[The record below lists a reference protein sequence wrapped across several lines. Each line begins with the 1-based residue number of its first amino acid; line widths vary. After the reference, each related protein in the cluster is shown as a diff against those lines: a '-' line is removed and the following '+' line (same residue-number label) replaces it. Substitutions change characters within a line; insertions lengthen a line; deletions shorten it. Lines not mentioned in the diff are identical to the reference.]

1 MVDLSTI
8 LTGLGDAFTLTTIL
22 FVLSGVILGQFV
34 GAMPGSSQ
42 EMTIAVAI
50 PFTLAFAPLSAIGF
64 LIGVN
69 KGGLVG
75 GAIPAILINMPGT
88 PDASATAI
96 DGYPMTKKG
105 KPLKALKMALY
116 SSVSGDTL
124 SDLVLITLAAPLA
137 IIALQMGPVEIFAL
151 VIMAFALISGLIGA
165 SITKGIIA
173 TALGMLVSTVGLDP
187 EHSTPRFLFGFPDLY
202 GGFPISSVAIGTLAV
217 SVIIARLA
225 RVGKGMSPA
234 LHIPRHQTPDQKNV
248 SLAEYLSCRLVLL
261 RGALI
266 GIGIGIVPG
275 VGSTAAAFM
284 SYASTKQAAKN
295 SENFGKGDLRGI
307 AATESANSAVGGASL
322 IPLLTLGIPG
332 SVSAA
337 LLIGAF
343 LIQGLQPG
351 PLLFE
356 QQGQLV
362 YGLFGAMLIANV
374 CNLVFGLIGLRLWAK
389 LISAPESIIFS
400 SGLILC
406 IVGVYMSTGG
416 MFGVYAMLLF
426 AVIGIIMNAL
436 NYPIVIFVIAYF
448 LGPRFELALGQT
460 ATILRGDVSNL
471 INHPVALVL
480 LCMSLFSIYWLRIRS
495 NGKNKSEAQTAEHCS

>member
-1 MVDLSTI
+1 MVDFNTI
-8 LTGLGDAFTLTTIL
+8 LAGLGDAFTLTTIL
-22 FVLSGVILGQFV
+22 FVLSGVVLGQFV

-42 EMTIAVAI
+42 EMTIAIAI
-50 PFTLAFAPLSAIGF
+50 PFTLVFAPLSAIGF

-88 PDASATAI
+88 PDASATAF

-105 KPLKALKMALY
+105 KPLKALKMSLY

-124 SDLVLITLAAPLA
+124 SDLVLITVAAPLA
-137 IIALQMGPVEIFAL
+137 VVALKMGPVEIFAL
-151 VIMAFALISGLIGA
+151 IIMAFALISGLIGA
-165 SITKGIIA
+165 SVTKGIIA
-173 TALGMLVSTVGLDP
+173 TALGLLVSTVGLDP
-187 EHSTPRFLFGFPDLY
+187 EHSTPRFLFGFTDLY
-202 GGFPISSVAIGTLAV
+202 GGFPISSVAIGSLAV

-225 RVGKGMSPA
+225 GMAGGMRPA
-234 LHIPRHQTPDQKNV
+234 LHIPRNQTDDQKRV
-248 SLAEYLSCRLVLL
+248 SLAEYLSCRFVLL

-266 GIGIGIVPG
+266 GICIGIVPG
-275 VGSTAAAFM
+275 IGSTAAAFM
-284 SYASTKQAAKN
+284 SYASTKQAAKDPE
-295 SENFGKGDLRGI
+295 SFGKGDLRGI

-343 LIQGLQPG
+343 MIQGLQPG

-356 QQGQLV
+356 EQGQLV
-362 YGLFGAMLIANV
+362 YGLFGAMMIANV
-374 CNLVFGLIGLRLWAK
+374 CNLIFGLFGLRLWAK
-389 LISAPESIIFS
+389 LITAPESIVFS
-400 SGLILC
+400 SGLVLC
-406 IVGVYMSTGG
+406 MVGVYLSTGG
-416 MFGVYAMLLF
+416 MFGVYVMLMF
-426 AVIGIIMNAL
+426 AAIGMIMNAL

-460 ATILRGDVSNL
+460 ATILRGDITNL
-471 INHPVALVL
+471 INHPIAAALL
-480 LCMSLFSIYWLRIRS
+480 LMSVFSIYWLGIRS
-495 NGKNKSEAQTAEHCS
+495 SVKSGKQ